1 MEKEETFTIFVDI
14 PYEGMHIAF
23 GGTLVECM
31 EWLRNGRGRYS
42 LDDLEIYSDNAPDVH
57 DLAKEC

>member
-1 MEKEETFTIFVDI
+1 MEEETFTIFASI
-14 PYEGMHIAF
+14 PYEGDQIVF

-31 EWLRNGRGRYS
+31 EWLRNPSRGYD
-42 LDDLEIYSDNAPDVH
+42 LDDLEIYSNSAPDIY